1 MKMLNFQLSILRKA
15 KLMPFFEMCNVHHGV
30 SILFNQFH
38 TSQCVC
44 FAHLLLLSA
53 IGCAMLYF
61 MFAIYSVFSLQLI
74 AYHSHTLR
82 SHKSFDS
89 FYSFSL
95 SLCRLFNSFVHC
107 NEHTSLLFTF
117 FFHFY
122 LTIYQKQM
130 PLFLHFEIHFT
141 ARTFS
146 FRNRLLYLR
155 CFIQFSSVQLFKCNS
170 MALEM
175 RKHF

>member
-1 MKMLNFQLSILRKA
+1 MRMLNFQLSILRKA
-15 KLMPFFEMCNVHHGV
+15 KLMPFFEMCNMHNGV
-30 SILFNQFH
+30 SILFNHFH

-117 FFHFY
+117 FF
-122 LTIYQKQM
+122 T
-130 PLFLHFEIHFT
+130 FT
-141 ARTFS
+141 
-146 FRNRLLYLR
+146 
-155 CFIQFSSVQLFKCNS
+155 
-170 MALEM
+170 
-175 RKHF
+175 